1 MGKVW
6 RRDDL
11 NTTEKM
17 VLLSLADYSNI
28 HGHCWPA
35 VETLAQR
42 CSIGDRQVRRIIKK
56 LEADGLLIVK
66 NRGRRSNYYI
76 LDLDIKPDTSDQ
88 LNNNEDALTGHFEQ
102 VKPDMGDRTINEPPV
117 EPKRPAATKTLP
129 AQPTI
134 KNQPKDHTWFTA
146 WWCFAYQQI
155 VGEKYAYQKKDAGQ
169 IKQLLSVLG
178 LIDTTCRACSYLT
191 LPAAKRFPRGSPTL
205 GGLLHQINEVS
216 AQFDRELEERFISA
230 GLLPDMERIESLKH
244 FQPWSQKT

>member
-6 RRDDL
+6 KREDL

-35 VETLAQR
+35 IETLARR

-56 LEADGLLIVK
+56 LEADGLVVVK

-76 LDLDIKPDTSDQ
+76 LDLDIKPDTGDQ
-88 LNNNEDALTGHFEQ
+88 LNKSEDDLTGHFEQ
-102 VKPDMGDRTINEPPV
+102 FKPDTGDRTIQEPPI
-117 EPKRPAATKTLP
+117 EPKRPAAKKTLP
-129 AQPTI
+129 DS
-134 KNQPKDHTWFTA
+134 QPKDHTWLTA

-169 IKQLLSVLG
+169 IKQLLSLLG
-178 LIDTTCRACSYLT
+178 LMETTCRACAYFS
-191 LPAAKRFPRGSPTL
+191 LPASKRFPRGSPTV
-205 GGLLHQINEVS
+205 GGLLLQINEVTK
-216 AQFDRELEERFISA
+216 QFDRDLEDRFISA
-230 GLLPDMERIESLKH
+230 GLLPDMDQVESLKH